1 MTPVAFLRPLGAL
14 WVLLAGVALIAA
26 LVAAALGE
34 PHLAPLFGTTAL
46 VAFIPGIF
54 ILAAT
59 RSLRSKASALDA
71 LGLALL
77 SWITAPAMAAMPF
90 WLTGYFDPM
99 DAVFEAYSA
108 VTTTGATLLP
118 ADDLPRSLIFWR
130 ASLAWLGGYATLL
143 LAIGIFAALDRDV
156 PAIRKSAL
164 LTLQSDDVFSHLPL
178 AARRVG
184 IIYATLT
191 SLIWLGLLFAGNGL
205 FASTVL
211 SMSAIST
218 SGYTVADGGLLET
231 VGPIST
237 LWIVVGCLIGSLN
250 IALFWD
256 VLRDRS
262 VFRDPDIAGIGAL
275 IVGLTAFFV
284 LGRPGTPFS
293 DAIDAVFIV
302 STSGFSAGGGVIPA
316 LAATIFVALIGGS
329 AASTTGGI
337 KVSRILL
344 LWKRMGAELAVLSD
358 PRSVVPVSFR
368 GRRVRESALVGVWS
382 YVLAFVAAIGFGTM
396 ALTATGLDFETAF
409 LAMAASLANIGPL
422 LDQSAPLASWT
433 QMPDQSKPI
442 LISAMILGR
451 LEVLAAVAA
460 VWALFIRK

>member
-14 WVLLAGVALIAA
+14 WVLLAGVALFAA
-26 LVAAALGE
+26 FVAVAIGE
-34 PHLAPLFGTTAL
+34 PHLAPLFATTAL
-46 VAFIPGIF
+46 IAFIPGVF

-59 RSLRSKASALDA
+59 RGMRSKASALDA

-77 SWITAPAMAAMPF
+77 SWITAPAMAALPF
-90 WLTGYFDPM
+90 WLTGYFDPL

-130 ASLAWLGGYATLL
+130 AILAWLGGYATLL

-164 LTLQSDDVFSHLPL
+164 LTLRSDDVFSHLPV

-184 IIYATLT
+184 MIYAVMT
-191 SLIWLGLLFAGNGL
+191 SVIWLGLLFAGNGL

-211 SMSAIST
+211 AMSAIST
-218 SGYTVADGGLLET
+218 SGYTVTDGGLLAT
-231 VGPIST
+231 IGPIST
-237 LWIVVGCLIGSLN
+237 GWIVIGCLVGSLN

-256 VLRDRS
+256 VIRDRS
-262 VFRDPDIAGIGAL
+262 VLRDPDILGIGAL
-275 IVGLTAFFV
+275 VIGLGGFFI
-284 LGRPGTPFS
+284 LARPGTPFS
-293 DAIDAVFIV
+293 DFMDAAFIV

-316 LAATIFVALIGGS
+316 LAASIFVALIGGS

-358 PRSVVPVSFR
+358 PRSMVPVTFR
-368 GRRVRESALVGVWS
+368 GRRVHEGALVGIWS
-382 YVLAFVAAIGFGTM
+382 YVLAFVAAIGLGTM
-396 ALTATGLDFETAF
+396 ALTGAGLDFETAF
-409 LAMAASLANIGPL
+409 IAMTSALANIGPM
-422 LDQSAPLASWT
+422 LDQSQPLTSWN
-433 QMPDQSKPI
+433 QLPDQTKPI

-460 VWALFIRK
+460 IWALFFRK